1 MQRCHIFPS
10 NLLFI
15 SLLPRVVFHKNYF
28 AFALT
33 KEKLNKIPTK
43 IAEIEKKMYL
53 TTSQEHRKNKK
64 KKTNCSELSAHAI
77 LVSLTTTNL
86 TKNTEMKLIR
96 LMRLL
101 ATSWVID

>member
-15 SLLPRVVFHKNYF
+15 SLLPRVVFHKKYLF
-28 AFALT
+28 RFCFD
-33 KEKLNKIPTK
+33 KGKLNKIPTK
-43 IAEIEKKMYL
+43 IAEIEKIHL

-64 KKTNCSELSAHAI
+64 KKNCSELSAHAI

-86 TKNTEMKLIR
+86 TKNTEIKLTR